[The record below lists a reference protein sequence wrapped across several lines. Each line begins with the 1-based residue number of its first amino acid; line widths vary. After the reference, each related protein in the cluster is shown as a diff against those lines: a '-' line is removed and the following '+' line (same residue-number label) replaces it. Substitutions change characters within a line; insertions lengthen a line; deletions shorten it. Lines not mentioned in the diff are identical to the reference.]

1 MTGPNEIAELSRP
14 GAGVS
19 HRLPLIAEAMA
30 IPDAPRRRPASASSA
45 SNETAITHP
54 VNPPGSTAD
63 DAALARWAQE
73 APLPMQWL
81 ARDARVIWAN
91 AALLALVG
99 RPRASYRNA
108 RETFDD
114 PEQLDHVLRHLSD
127 ARTAWDGAVRLRR
140 PDGQSRDAW
149 MTAHAASTASG
160 TLQARCVLWD
170 VTERRRADEVHQ
182 FLADASTCLAS
193 SLDYQTTLSTLAR
206 LVVPRMADWC
216 VIDVAE
222 KDHRLQRLAVAHVDP
237 AKVAMA
243 QELER
248 RYPPD
253 PSAARG
259 PAHVMRTGRSDMA
272 EHISDTLLVAGAR
285 DAEHLRILRTLGLT
299 SYLCVPLA
307 ARGRILGVM
316 TFVAGE
322 SGRRYTA
329 HDLAVAEDLARR
341 AAMAVDNARLFHRA
355 QEEVAERQMAEQR
368 FRAVFDHA
376 LEAMVLADDRMQY
389 LDANAAACELF
400 GLPREQLLGCHV
412 PDLTAPES
420 RDQVALAW
428 QAFLRQGELTGTFP
442 LRRPNGTT
450 REVEFGAK
458 ANVLPGQHLSVL
470 RDVTER
476 RRMEQALRTS
486 EEQYRLLFESNPH
499 PMWVFDRETLRF
511 LAVNDAAVRHYGY
524 GREEF
529 LAMSITDIRPAE
541 DVPALLADVQDQAES
556 GPVSVG
562 VLRHRKKDGTL
573 VDVDVTRSSIVFQGR
588 PARLVLAADVTQR
601 RRALEEKDVLLK
613 EIHHRV
619 KNNMQVIL
627 SLLELQA
634 LHAHDPDTAAVL
646 SESQHR
652 IKSMALIHEV
662 LYQTE
667 HLASIAMR
675 PYVERLM
682 THLVT
687 AYGVSPERVRPVIDV
702 REVYLN
708 LDTAIPCGLLI
719 NELVSNAFKHAFPED
734 RRGEVGVRLEADG
747 PGTWQLRVYDTGV
760 GLPPGAEQAPG
771 RLGLQLVQALVEQ
784 LGGRLDV
791 NREDGTSFSMHVR
804 ELQGQ
809 RGAMSLSKAAG
820 ADQPSG
826 GIFA

>member
-1 MTGPNEIAELSRP
+1 
-14 GAGVS
+14 
-19 HRLPLIAEAMA
+19 
-30 IPDAPRRRPASASSA
+30 
-45 SNETAITHP
+45 
-54 VNPPGSTAD
+54 
-63 DAALARWAQE
+63 
-73 APLPMQWL
+73 
-81 ARDARVIWAN
+81 
-91 AALLALVG
+91 
-99 RPRASYRNA
+99 
-108 RETFDD
+108 
-114 PEQLDHVLRHLSD
+114 
-127 ARTAWDGAVRLRR
+127 
-140 PDGQSRDAW
+140 
-149 MTAHAASTASG
+149 
-160 TLQARCVLWD
+160 
-170 VTERRRADEVHQ
+170 
-182 FLADASTCLAS
+182 
-193 SLDYQTTLSTLAR
+193 
-206 LVVPRMADWC
+206 
-216 VIDVAE
+216 
-222 KDHRLQRLAVAHVDP
+222 
-237 AKVAMA
+237 
-243 QELER
+243 
-248 RYPPD
+248 
-253 PSAARG
+253 
-259 PAHVMRTGRSDMA
+259 
-272 EHISDTLLVAGAR
+272 
-285 DAEHLRILRTLGLT
+285 
-299 SYLCVPLA
+299 
-307 ARGRILGVM
+307 
-316 TFVAGE
+316 
-322 SGRRYTA
+322 
-329 HDLAVAEDLARR
+329 
-341 AAMAVDNARLFHRA
+341 
-355 QEEVAERQMAEQR
+355 
-368 FRAVFDHA
+368 
-376 LEAMVLADDRMQY
+376 
-389 LDANAAACELF
+389 
-400 GLPREQLLGCHV
+400 
-412 PDLTAPES
+412 
-420 RDQVALAW
+420 
-428 QAFLRQGELTGTFP
+428 
-442 LRRPNGTT
+442 
-450 REVEFGAK
+450 
-458 ANVLPGQHLSVL
+458 
-470 RDVTER
+470 
-476 RRMEQALRTS
+476 
-486 EEQYRLLFESNPH
+486 
-499 PMWVFDRETLRF
+499 MWVFDRETLRF